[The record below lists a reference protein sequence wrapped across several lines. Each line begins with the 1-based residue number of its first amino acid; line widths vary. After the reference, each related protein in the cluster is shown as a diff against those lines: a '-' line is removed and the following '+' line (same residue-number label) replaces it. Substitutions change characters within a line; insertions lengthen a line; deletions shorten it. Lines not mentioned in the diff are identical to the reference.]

1 MDNLDAQIAQ
11 MQTQLTSA
19 LKRGE
24 PEDSPQM
31 RHDRLGR
38 DARLELM
45 RRLWVTHRQ
54 IRLRL
59 ETHEGQHVRHA
70 S

>member
-1 MDNLDAQIAQ
+1 MDTLDTQIALV
-11 MQTQLTSA
+11 QTQLTSA

-24 PEDSPQM
+24 PEDSPQILQM
-31 RHDRLGR
+31 

-45 RRLWVTHRQ
+45 RRLWVTQRQ
-54 IRLRL
+54 IRLGL

-70 S
+70 N

>member
-1 MDNLDAQIAQ
+1 MDTLDAQIAQ

-24 PEDSPQM
+24 PENSPQM
-31 RHDRLGR
+31 LQMG
-38 DARLELM
+38 ARLEWM

-54 IRLRL
+54 IRLGQ
-59 ETHEGQHVRHA
+59 ETHEGQHVSHA

>member
-1 MDNLDAQIAQ
+1 MDNLDTQIAQ

-24 PEDSPQM
+24 PENSSQM
-31 RHDRLGR
+31 LQME
-38 DARLELM
+38 ARLEWM
-45 RRLWVTHRQ
+45 RHLRATHRP
-54 IRLRL
+54 IRSEP

-70 S
+70 N

>member
-1 MDNLDAQIAQ
+1 MDTLDAQIAQ

-24 PEDSPQM
+24 PEDSPQILQM
-31 RHDRLGR
+31 N
-38 DARLELM
+38 ARLEWM
-45 RRLWVTHRQ
+45 RPLRTTHRQ
-54 IRLRL
+54 IRLGL

-70 S
+70 N